1 MVKNQL
7 AFQQSLSQFAEFAA
21 SGRLQKDEREYKE
34 RLINVLGDAISE
46 RSLETPN
53 FKQRLSEALR
63 EVSGEITNLTHFTV
77 TDNIR
82 KYVAAAPEERLIK
95 TLRTLLDES
104 VDIVTRFDHFNIQL
118 DQDLL
123 MHLGPKRKSGWFTPL
138 LLTARFPEKYIFY
151 RQSLVRFANSAWDA
165 GIVEDGSRGQR
176 YVAFVAFVN
185 SLREPLAQTLGRSAD
200 LIDAHSFL
208 WVESRRAKNS
218 SSKNAP
224 QEQKQGGIWKIAPGA
239 NASHWPMCRDNQCI
253 VVHWLDHVDFR
264 NFADV
269 ETIKQ
274 ALVESGQKTGGA
286 KQVWQFTHEL
296 NIGDIVVANQGLDAI
311 VGIGRIASDYIA
323 PQDNGNP
330 SQDPEYR
337 HTRAV
342 DWVIKEPL
350 QLSVRVFPQKAIDII
365 KPDQWQQIKD
375 AYIQKNPSLSGI
387 FEKLES
393 DTEAIVTRASD
404 VKTPEQIE
412 PELRELITLA
422 SHTQNIILYGP
433 PGTGKTYI
441 VRKFAEQF
449 LKSQAGSAASAEER
463 RSQILQE
470 LNWYQALALTM
481 TVAGA
486 DKTFKVNELHD
497 HSLMKAYANLKAS
510 NRVKAVIWQQ
520 LQVHTDPRSENV
532 GYGTR
537 RGPYL
542 FDKNL
547 EVEWFL
553 TPEGKAYVAENLA
566 EELAEL
572 KTPTLQSDV
581 SQFYSFVTFH
591 QSFAYEEFVE
601 GLKPVLDEEADGQI
615 RYEIKP
621 GLFKEIC
628 ARAEA
633 AWQTHKEDAPK
644 YLFVID
650 EINRANIAKVFG
662 ELITLIEDDKRL
674 GRDNALQVR
683 LPYSGELF
691 GVPPNLYIVGTM
703 NTADRSI
710 ALLDLALRRRF
721 SFIELM
727 PNPGLAKTIAGV
739 NLANV
744 LAKLNRDIA
753 LLLDRD
759 HQIGHSYF
767 MDVKT
772 PDGMHFAWY
781 RRVLPLLQ
789 EYFYNDTT
797 RLHALLGDQFLEP
810 VELKNVSAKLNELI
824 DSESPRFEIKKLDA
838 TQLVEALRTF

>member
-1 MVKNQL
+1 MIKNE
-7 AFQQSLSQFAEFAA
+7 AEFRKCLSQFAEFAA
-21 SGRLQKDEREYKE
+21 SGRLQRDEREYKE
-34 RLINVLGDAISE
+34 RLISVLGEAISD
-46 RSLETPN
+46 RSLETQN
-53 FKQRLSEALR
+53 FKSRLSDALR
-63 EVSGEITNLTHFTV
+63 EVSSEITNLTHFTV

-82 KYVAAAPEERLIK
+82 KYVATAPEERLIEII
-95 TLRTLLDES
+95 RTLLDEK
-104 VDIVTRFDHFNIQL
+104 VDLVTRFDRFNIQL
-118 DQDLL
+118 NKDLL
-123 MHLGPKRKSGWFTPL
+123 EYLGPKRGSGWFTPL

-151 RQSLVRFANSAWDA
+151 RQSLVSFANSVLEAE
-165 GIVEDGSRGQR
+165 IVEGGSRGQR
-176 YVAFVAFVN
+176 YAAYVAFVN
-185 SLREPLAQTLGRSAD
+185 SLREPLAQTLGRTAD

-208 WVESRRAKNS
+208 WVESRRHKNS
-218 SSKNAP
+218 L
-224 QEQKQGGIWKIAPGA
+224 QKQKERGIWKIAPGA
-239 NASHWPMCRDNQCI
+239 NASYWTMCRDHQCI
-253 VVHWLDHVDFR
+253 VVYWLDDIDFR
-264 NFADV
+264 EFADV

-274 ALVESGQKTGGA
+274 ALVASGLKTGGA
-286 KQVWQFTHEL
+286 KQIWQFTHEL
-296 NIGDIVVANQGLDAI
+296 NIGDIVVANQGLDAV
-311 VGIGRIASDYIA
+311 VGVGRIASDYIA
-323 PQDNGNP
+323 PHDDGNP
-330 SQDPEYR
+330 SQDKEYR

-342 DWVIKEPL
+342 DWVIKEPV
-350 QLSVRVFPQKAIDII
+350 QLSVRLFPQKTVDTIE
-365 KPDQWQQIKD
+365 PDQWQQIKD
-375 AYIQKNPSLSGI
+375 AYIQKNPSLSDV

-393 DTEAIVTRASD
+393 ETEDIVTPAANA
-404 VKTPEQIE
+404 PEQVE

-422 SHTQNIILYGP
+422 SHTRNIILYGP

-441 VRKFAEQF
+441 VRKFAQQF
-449 LKSQAGSAASAEER
+449 LKSQTGSVASAEEH
-463 RSQILQE
+463 RSQVLQG

-497 HSLMKAYANLKAS
+497 HHLMKAYANLKSS

-520 LQVHTDPRSENV
+520 LQVHTDPKSETV
-532 GYGTR
+532 GYGR
-537 RGPYL
+537 RGGPFL
-542 FDKNL
+542 FDKNA

-572 KTPTLQSDV
+572 EAPTSQSDV

-601 GLKPVLDEEADGQI
+601 GLKPVLDEEGEGQI
-615 RYEIKP
+615 RYEVKP

-628 ARAEA
+628 ARAET
-633 AWQTHKEDAPK
+633 AWQTHREDAPK

-674 GRDNALQVR
+674 GRDNALRVR

-727 PNPGLAKTIAGV
+727 PNPELSKTIAGV
-739 NLANV
+739 NLAHV
-744 LAKLNRDIA
+744 LDRMNHDIS

-767 MDVKT
+767 MDVRT
-772 PDGMHFAWY
+772 SDDLHFAWY
-781 RRVLPLLQ
+781 RRVVPLLQ

-797 RLHALLGDQFLEP
+797 RLHALLGDQFLEQ
-810 VELKNVSAKLNELI
+810 VELKNVSTKLTDLI
-824 DSESPRFEIKKLDA
+824 DSESPRFEIKKLG
-838 TQLVEALRTF
+838 TTELIEALRTSFT